1 VFSSHEKGGIP
12 MKGHVRKRGEKW
24 CFVVELP
31 RDEVTGKRRQK
42 WFSGFNSKKE
52 AQQALIEKLREI
64 QTGLLVDTN
73 DMTVAEYMNY
83 WLENY
88 AKVSCRHTTY
98 SVYTQRTTRYVLPA
112 IGRIKL
118 KDLKTIHLQK
128 MYADLLK
135 NGAKY
140 RSGGISPMTIRH
152 VHGMMHKALENAV
165 RWQIV
170 PRNVAQLVELPRV
183 EKKET
188 VVLTKEQVQ
197 QLVEAAKGHELYIPI
212 LLAVTTGMRYAEIFG
227 LAWKDID
234 FEKRTIHVR
243 QQLVRTRGEYRL
255 TEPKTK
261 SSERIISLSES
272 LVAPLRRHKS
282 EQAQQK
288 LLYGPDFNKD
298 GLVCCRPED
307 GLPYSATP
315 VRRKFDSLLEKA
327 GLPRVRIHD
336 LRHTVA
342 TLLLEQGVHPKVVSE
357 LLGHANI
364 GITLD
369 RYSHVSMT
377 MQKEAVNSL
386 EAAIF
391 TSKSAL

>member
-1 VFSSHEKGGIP
+1 
-12 MKGHVRKRGEKW
+12 MKGHVRKRGDKW

-31 RDEVTGKRRQK
+31 RDELTGKRRQK
-42 WFSGFNSKKE
+42 WFSGFNTKKE

-64 QTGLLVDTN
+64 QTGLLVDTT
-73 DMTVAEYMNY
+73 DMTVEKYMSY

-88 AKVSCRHTTY
+88 AKVSCRHSTY
-98 SVYTQRTTRYVLPA
+98 DVYRQRSQRYVIPL
-112 IGRIKL
+112 IGRVKL
-118 KDLKTIHLQK
+118 KDLKTMHLQK

-135 NGAKY
+135 DGAKY
-140 RSGGISPMTIRH
+140 RSGGISPMTVRH
-152 VHGMMHKALENAV
+152 IHGMVHKALENAV
-165 RWQIV
+165 RWQII
-170 PRNVAQLVELPRV
+170 PRNVAQMVELPRV

-188 VVLTKEQVQ
+188 AVLTREQVQ
-197 QLVEAAKGHELYIPI
+197 CLVEAAKDHELYIPI

-234 FEKRTIHVR
+234 LDKRFIHVR
-243 QQLVRTRGEYRL
+243 QQLVRTKGEFRL

-261 SSERIISLSES
+261 SSERVISLPES
-272 LVAPLRRHKS
+272 LVAPLRRHKA

-288 LLYGPDFNKD
+288 LLIGPTYNPD

-307 GLPYSATP
+307 GQPYSATP
-315 VRRKFDSLLEKA
+315 VRRKFDSLLDKA
-327 GLPRVRIHD
+327 GLPRIRIHD

-369 RYSHVSMT
+369 RYSHVSIT
-377 MQKEAVNSL
+377 MQKEAVDSL

>member
-1 VFSSHEKGGIP
+1 
-12 MKGHVRKRGEKW
+12 MKGHVRKRGDKW

-42 WFSGFNSKKE
+42 WFSGFNTKKE
-52 AQQALIEKLREI
+52 AQQLMIEKLREI
-64 QTGLLVDTN
+64 QTGLLVDTT
-73 DMTVAEYMNY
+73 DMTITEYMNY

-88 AKVSCRHTTY
+88 AKTSTRHTTY
-98 SVYTQRTTRYVLPA
+98 SVYEQRANRYVIPS
-112 IGRIKL
+112 IGRLKL
-118 KDLKTIHLQK
+118 KDLKAMHLQK

-135 NGAKY
+135 NGATY
-140 RSGGISPMTIRH
+140 RTGGISPITIRH
-152 VHGMMHKALENAV
+152 IHGMIHRALENAV

-170 PRNVAQLVELPRV
+170 PRNVAQMVELPRV

-197 QLVEAAKGHELYIPI
+197 KLVEAAKGHELYIPI

-227 LAWKDID
+227 LPWKDID
-234 FEKRTIHVR
+234 LEKRTIHVR
-243 QQLVRTRGEYRL
+243 QQIVRTKGEYRL

-272 LVAPLRRHKS
+272 LVSPLRRHKAD
-282 EQAQQK
+282 QAQQK
-288 LLYGPDFNKD
+288 LLIGASYNHDN
-298 GLVCCRPED
+298 LVCCRPGD

-315 VRRKFDSLLEKA
+315 VRRKYNLLLEKA
-327 GLPRVRIHD
+327 GLPPVRIHD

-369 RYSHVSMT
+369 RYSHISMT
-377 MQKEAVNSL
+377 MQKEAVDSL

-391 TSKSAL
+391 TSKNAL

>member
-1 VFSSHEKGGIP
+1 MEKKSSLQKTSTPGIY
-12 MKGHVRKRGEKW
+12 KRGNRY
-24 CFVVELP
+24 CFVVELG
-31 RDEVTGKRRQK
+31 RDELTGKRKQK
-42 WFSGFNSKKE
+42 WFSGFKTKKE
-52 AQQALIEKLREI
+52 AQQAQVEKLREI
-64 QTGLLVDTN
+64 QTGLLVETS
-73 DMTVAEYMNY
+73 DMTVAEYMDY

-98 SVYTQRTTRYVLPA
+98 NVYRQRTQRYVIQL

-118 KDLKTIHLQK
+118 KDLKTMHLQK

-140 RSGGISPMTIRH
+140 RAGGISPMTVRH
-152 VHGMMHKALENAV
+152 IHGMMHKALENAV

-188 VVLTKEQVQ
+188 LVLTKEQVQ
-197 QLVEAAKGHELYIPI
+197 QLVEAAKEHELYIPI
-212 LLAVTTGMRYAEIFG
+212 LFAVTTGMRYAEIFG
-227 LAWKDID
+227 LAWNDVD
-234 FEKRTIHVR
+234 LEKRTIHVR
-243 QQLVRTRGEYRL
+243 QQIVRTRGEYRL
-255 TEPKTK
+255 TQPKTK
-261 SSERIISLSES
+261 SSDRIISLSES
-272 LVAPLRRHKS
+272 LVAPLRRHKA
-282 EQAQQK
+282 EQAQKK
-288 LLYGPDFNKD
+288 LLIGPMYNPD

-315 VRRKFDSLLEKA
+315 VRRKFDALLDKA

-369 RYSHVSMT
+369 RYSHVSLT
-377 MQKEAVNSL
+377 MQKEAVDSL

-391 TSKSAL
+391 TSKNAL

>member
-1 VFSSHEKGGIP
+1 
-12 MKGHVRKRGEKW
+12 MKGHVRKRGDKW

-31 RDEVTGKRRQK
+31 RDEITGKRKQK
-42 WFSGFNSKKE
+42 WFSGYNTKKE
-52 AQQALIEKLREI
+52 AQQAMTQKLHEL
-64 QTGLLVDTN
+64 QTGLTVDAS
-73 DMTVAEYMNY
+73 DMTISQYMDY

-88 AKVSCRHTTY
+88 AKTSTRHTTHN
-98 SVYTQRTTRYVLPA
+98 VYENRVKRYITPR

-118 KDLKTIHLQK
+118 KDLKAMHLQK
-128 MYADLLK
+128 MYGDLLK
-135 NGAKY
+135 DGAMY
-140 RSGGISPMTIRH
+140 REGGVSPITIRH
-152 VHGMMHKALENAV
+152 IHGLIHKALQNAE
-165 RWQIV
+165 RWQMIT
-170 PRNVAQLVELPRV
+170 RNVARLVELPRV

-188 VVLTKEQVQ
+188 LVLTREQVQ
-197 QLVEAAKGHELYIPI
+197 SLVESVKGKEMCIPV
-212 LLAVTTGMRYAEIFG
+212 LLSVTTGMRYAEVFG

-234 FEKRTIHVR
+234 FEKKIIHVK

-255 TEPKTK
+255 TAPKTK

-272 LVAPLRRHKS
+272 LITPLKQHKA
-282 EQAQQK
+282 EQAQRK
-288 LLYGPDFNKD
+288 LLYGPTFNVD

-315 VRRKFDSLLEKA
+315 VRRKLRKILEEA
-327 GLPRVRIHD
+327 GLPDIRIHD

-342 TLLLEQGVHPKVVSE
+342 TLLLETGVHPKIVSE

-377 MQKEAVNSL
+377 MQQEAIASL
-386 EAAIF
+386 ENAIF
-391 TSKSAL
+391 PPKNAL

>member
-1 VFSSHEKGGIP
+1 
-12 MKGHVRKRGEKW
+12 MKGHVRKRGDKW

-31 RDEVTGKRRQK
+31 RDELTGKRRQK
-42 WFSGFNSKKE
+42 WFSGFNTKKE

-64 QTGLLVDTN
+64 QTGLLVDTT
-73 DMTVAEYMNY
+73 DMTVEKYMSY

-88 AKVSCRHTTY
+88 AMVSCRHSTY
-98 SVYTQRTTRYVLPA
+98 EVYRQRAQRYVIPL
-112 IGRIKL
+112 IGRVKL

-135 NGAKY
+135 DGAKY
-140 RSGGISPMTIRH
+140 RSGGISPMTVRH
-152 VHGMMHKALENAV
+152 IHGMVHKALENAV
-165 RWQIV
+165 RWQII
-170 PRNVAQLVELPRV
+170 PRNVAQMVELPRV

-188 VVLTKEQVQ
+188 TVLTREQVQ
-197 QLVEAAKGHELYIPI
+197 RLVEAAKDHELYIPI

-234 FEKRTIHVR
+234 LDKRFIHVR
-243 QQLVRTRGEYRL
+243 QQLVRTKGEFRL

-261 SSERIISLSES
+261 SSERVISLPES
-272 LVAPLRRHKS
+272 LVAPLRRHKA

-288 LLYGPDFNKD
+288 LLIGPTYNPD

-307 GLPYSATP
+307 GQPYSATP
-315 VRRKFDSLLEKA
+315 VRRKFDSLLDKA
-327 GLPRVRIHD
+327 GLPRIRIHD

-369 RYSHVSMT
+369 RYSHVSIT
-377 MQKEAVNSL
+377 MQKEAVDSL

>member
-1 VFSSHEKGGIP
+1 MEKKSSLQKTSTPGIY
-12 MKGHVRKRGEKW
+12 KRGNKY
-24 CFVVELP
+24 CFVVELG
-31 RDEVTGKRRQK
+31 RDELTGKRKQK
-42 WFSGFNSKKE
+42 WFSGFKTKKE
-52 AQQALIEKLREI
+52 AQQAQVEKLREI
-64 QTGLLVDTN
+64 QTGLLVETS
-73 DMTVAEYMNY
+73 DMTVAEYMDY

-98 SVYTQRTTRYVLPA
+98 NVYRQRTQRYVIQL

-118 KDLKTIHLQK
+118 KDLKTMHLQK

-140 RSGGISPMTIRH
+140 RAGGISPMTVRH
-152 VHGMMHKALENAV
+152 IHGMMHKALENAV

-188 VVLTKEQVQ
+188 LVLTKEQVQ
-197 QLVEAAKGHELYIPI
+197 QLVEVAKGHELYIPI
-212 LLAVTTGMRYAEIFG
+212 LIAVTTGMRYAEIFG
-227 LAWKDID
+227 LAWKDVD
-234 FEKRTIHVR
+234 LEKRTIHVR
-243 QQLVRTRGEYRL
+243 QQIVRTRGEYRL

-261 SSERIISLSES
+261 SSDRIISLSES
-272 LVAPLRRHKS
+272 LVAPLRRYKAD
-282 EQAQQK
+282 QAQKK
-288 LLYGPDFNKD
+288 LLIGPTYNPD

-315 VRRKFDSLLEKA
+315 VRRKFCELLDRA

-369 RYSHVSMT
+369 RYSHVSLT
-377 MQKEAVNSL
+377 MQKEAVDSL
-386 EAAIF
+386 ESAIF
-391 TSKSAL
+391 TSKNAL

>member
-1 VFSSHEKGGIP
+1 
-12 MKGHVRKRGEKW
+12 MKGHVRKRGDKW

-42 WFSGFNSKKE
+42 WFSGYNTKKE
-52 AQQALIEKLREI
+52 AQQSLIEKLHEI
-64 QTGLLVDTN
+64 QTGLLVDTS
-73 DMTVAEYMNY
+73 DMTVSEYMQY

-98 SVYTQRTTRYVLPA
+98 NVYEMRTNRYVLPA

-118 KDLKTIHLQK
+118 KDLKAMHLQK
-128 MYADLLK
+128 MYAELLI

-140 RSGGISPMTIRH
+140 RTGGISPMTVRH
-152 VHGMMHKALENAV
+152 IHGMVHKALENAV

-170 PRNVAQLVELPRV
+170 PRNVAQMVELPRV

-188 VVLTKEQVQ
+188 IVLTKDQVQ
-197 QLVEAAKGHELYIPI
+197 QLVVAAREHELYIPI

-227 LAWKDID
+227 LSWKDVD
-234 FEKRTIHVR
+234 LDKLTIHVR

-261 SSERIISLSES
+261 SSERIISLSDS
-272 LVAPLRRHKS
+272 LVAPLRRHKV

-288 LLYGPDFNKD
+288 LLIGPTYNPD

-307 GLPYSATP
+307 GQPYSATP
-315 VRRKFDSLLEKA
+315 VRRKFDALLDKA
-327 GLPRVRIHD
+327 ELPRVRIHD

-377 MQKEAVNSL
+377 MQKEAVDSL

-391 TSKSAL
+391 SSKNAL